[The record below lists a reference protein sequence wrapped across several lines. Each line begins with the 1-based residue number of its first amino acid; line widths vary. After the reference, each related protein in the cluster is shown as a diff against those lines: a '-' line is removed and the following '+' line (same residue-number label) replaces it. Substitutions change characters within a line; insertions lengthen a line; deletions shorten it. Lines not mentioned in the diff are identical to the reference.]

1 MDIILYYE
9 TWPEKFCSD
18 NLGCDGRK
26 ICAAEDSNLQGR
38 QIDCRI
44 GTVMTMLRMGGVH
57 PCRLL
62 IFVFVVVLSFSRR
75 EAEAF
80 QESLKRQPA
89 KSPAVEPL
97 FLRFSPRPRQT
108 LVYSLQSRMESE
120 GQSFLGRSLTLSAQA
135 DGQIEVFVNQVA
147 KESVLTELSSPGIRI
162 FLQTPGRQDQFTLKN
177 PPESPVRMTFDRSG
191 RVRDIRNIESLE
203 EQNPLNFSV
212 VEVLRN
218 YWPAFP
224 DEQVS
229 AGSSWPDHKRIVIPF
244 QGMNLTIELEIV
256 FTLNAIVPSAEG
268 RLALITAA
276 YTAVLSGDRQVEEFR
291 GSFEGRGSGSGSLS
305 FLVDG
310 GYFTDYRLD
319 YVIDGAMVMRQA
331 DSKILEWPFRLSAG
345 ASLLLL
351 EWR

>member
-1 MDIILYYE
+1 MITKAVKE
-9 TWPEKFCSD
+9 
-18 NLGCDGRK
+18 
-26 ICAAEDSNLQGR
+26 
-38 QIDCRI
+38 
-44 GTVMTMLRMGGVH
+44 
-57 PCRLL
+57 LL
-62 IFVFVVVLSFSRR
+62 IGGFLIIFLTSLPIPHWGVKVFP
-75 EAEAF
+75 E
-80 QESLKRQPA
+80 PA
-89 KSPAVEPL
+89 NHEKAKPPTPERST
-97 FLRFSPRPRQT
+97 LRFSPRPRQT
-108 LVYSLQSRMESE
+108 LLYSLQSRMESE

-135 DGQIEVFVNQVA
+135 DGQIEVFVNQVT
-147 KESVLTELSSPGIRI
+147 KDSVLTELSSPGIRI

-177 PPESPVRMTFDRSG
+177 PPESPVRMTFDRAG

-229 AGSSWPDHKRIVIPF
+229 AGSSWPDRKRIVIPF